1 MEYSVGRR
9 KPRQTFIHNLNTW
22 DKIICPISQR
32 EMIFEINVRIKSCR
46 YPKVTQ
52 FLLMR
57 VFYTIN
63 PLITRCRDRC
73 EKQVFSKFLETE
85 SFQRNDV
92 REQSYRQPSYTHFL
106 FRTFFDTLNLLIA
119 RWVNRCKN
127 WVAHFSTTFSS

>member
-22 DKIICPISQR
+22 DKIVCPISQR
-32 EMIFEINVRIKSCR
+32 EMIFKKNVRNKSCR

-52 FLLMR
+52 FWSMR

-63 PLITRCRDRC
+63 PLITRCQNRF

-85 SFQRNDV
+85 SSQRNDV
-92 REQSYRQPSYTHFL
+92 GEQSYRQSSYTHFL
-106 FRTFFDTLNLLIA
+106 FSTIFDTLNLLIA

-127 WVAHFSTTFSS
+127 WVFPEFSRNE

>member
-22 DKIICPISQR
+22 AELRDKIICPISQR
-32 EMIFEINVRIKSCR
+32 EMIFEKNVRNKSCR

-63 PLITRCRDRC
+63 PLITRCQNRC
-73 EKQVFSKFLETE
+73 EKQIFSKFLETQ
-85 SFQRNDV
+85 SSQPTRSDT
-92 REQSYRQPSYTHFL
+92 QSYRQSSYTHFL
-106 FRTFFDTLNLLIA
+106 FRTFFDTLNPLIA
-119 RWVNRCKN
+119 RWVNR
-127 WVAHFSTTFSS
+127 